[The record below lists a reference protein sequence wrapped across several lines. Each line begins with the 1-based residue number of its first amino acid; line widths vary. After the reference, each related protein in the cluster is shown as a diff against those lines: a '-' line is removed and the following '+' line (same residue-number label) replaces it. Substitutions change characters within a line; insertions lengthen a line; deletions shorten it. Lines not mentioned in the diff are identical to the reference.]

1 MADDYYQLLGVSR
14 SADTTEIQRAYR
26 RLARKYHPD
35 VNKQPGAE
43 DRFKEISEAYHVLSD
58 PESRAQY
65 DRYGP
70 EFRRYAEAQRE
81 YASQGAGGPGGQ
93 SGSARAGGRT
103 RARPGPS
110 GFSWSNAQ
118 AGAGPGG
125 APVDWDDL
133 FGNVFGSRRG
143 LDSEAEFEL
152 TVEEA
157 FRGGPRAVILS
168 GPDGERES
176 FDIQIPPGALDGQ
189 RIRVSGGG
197 RSGRQDGEAGDLVI
211 TLRVKPD
218 RRLRLD
224 GKNIETDLLI
234 SPWEAALG
242 ASVSTRA
249 PGGPI
254 TVRVPPGS
262 SSGRRL
268 RLKGQGMPQPGGK
281 PGDLFAK
288 VKIMVPSH
296 PTQRERELFEQLRR
310 ESAFDPRS
318 SL

>member
-1 MADDYYQLLGVSR
+1 MADDYYQLLGVPR
-14 SADTTEIQRAYR
+14 SADSHEIQRAYR
-26 RLARKYHPD
+26 TLARKYHPD

-43 DRFKEISEAYHVLSD
+43 DTFKKISEAYHVLND

-70 EFRRYAEAQRE
+70 EFRRYAEAERE
-81 YASQGAGGPGGQ
+81 YASQPSGGP
-93 SGSARAGGRT
+93 RPGGRT

-110 GFSWSNAQ
+110 GFSWSSAQ

-125 APVDWDDL
+125 TSVDWDDL
-133 FGNVFGSRRG
+133 FGDVFGSRRG
-143 LDSEAEFEL
+143 MDSEAELEL

-157 FRGGPRAVILS
+157 YRGGPRTVILT

-197 RSGRQDGEAGDLVI
+197 QPGRQDGGAGDLVI

-224 GKNIETDLLI
+224 GKNIEMDLLI

-249 PGGPI
+249 PGGTI

-288 VKIMVPSH
+288 VKIMVPPH
-296 PTQRERELFEQLRR
+296 PSPRERELFEQLQR
-310 ESAFDPRS
+310 ESRFDPRS
-318 SL
+318 SS

>member
-14 SADTTEIQRAYR
+14 SADAKEIQRAYR
-26 RLARKYHPD
+26 KLARKYHPD
-35 VNKQPGAE
+35 VNKGADAE
-43 DRFKEISEAYHVLSD
+43 DKFKQISEAYHVLTD

-65 DRYGP
+65 DRFGP
-70 EFRRYAEAQRE
+70 EFRKYTSAERE
-81 YASQGAGGPGGQ
+81 YASQNRGGGG
-93 SGSARAGGRT
+93 GGGRT
-103 RARPGPS
+103 RGRPGPS
-110 GFSWSNAQ
+110 GFSWSSAQ
-118 AGAGPGG
+118 SAAGPGG
-125 APVDWDDL
+125 ASVDWEDL
-133 FGNVFGSRRG
+133 FGDVFGSMRG
-143 LDSEAEFEL
+143 TDSEAELEL

-157 FRGGPRAVILS
+157 FRGGPRTIVLS
-168 GPDGERES
+168 GPDGDRQT
-176 FDIQIPPGALDGQ
+176 FDIQIPPGVLDGQ
-189 RIRVSGGG
+189 RIRVTGGG
-197 RSGRQDGEAGDLVI
+197 SAGRQDGGAGDLVI
-211 TLRVKPD
+211 TFRVRPD

-224 GKNIETDLLI
+224 GKNIEMDLLI

-288 VKIMVPSH
+288 VKIMVPPH
-296 PTQRERELFEQLRR
+296 LTDRELALFEQLQH
-310 ESAFDPRS
+310 ESSYNPRS
-318 SL
+318 SS

>member
-1 MADDYYQLLGVSR
+1 MLGVSR
-14 SADTTEIQRAYR
+14 SADAKEIQRAYR
-26 RLARKYHPD
+26 KLARKYHPD

-65 DRYGP
+65 DRFGP
-70 EFRRYAEAQRE
+70 EFRRYAGAERE
-81 YASQGAGGPGGQ
+81 YASQSAGGAGGGG
-93 SGSARAGGRT
+93 GGRS
-103 RARPGPS
+103 RARPGAS
-110 GFSWSNAQ
+110 GFSWSSAQ

-125 APVDWDDL
+125 ASVDWDDL
-133 FGNVFGSRRG
+133 FGDVFGSRRG
-143 LDSEAEFEL
+143 MDSEAELEL

-157 FRGGPRAVILS
+157 FHGGPRTVVLA
-168 GPDGERES
+168 GPDGERQTFE
-176 FDIQIPPGALDGQ
+176 IRIPPGALDGQ

-197 RSGRQDGEAGDLVI
+197 RPGRQDGGAGDLVI
-211 TLRVKPD
+211 TLKVRPD

-224 GKNIETDLLI
+224 GKNIEMDLLI

-281 PGDLFAK
+281 PGDLFAR
-288 VKIMVPSH
+288 VKIMVPPH
-296 PTQRERELFEQLRR
+296 LTDRERELFEQLKR
-310 ESAFDPRS
+310 ESAYDPRS
-318 SL
+318 SS

>member
-14 SADTTEIQRAYR
+14 SADAKEIQRAYR
-26 RLARKYHPD
+26 KLARKYHPD
-35 VNKQPGAE
+35 VNKDAGAE
-43 DRFKEISEAYHVLSD
+43 DKFKQISEAYHVLTD

-65 DRYGP
+65 DRFGP
-70 EFRRYAEAQRE
+70 EFRQYAGAERE
-81 YASQGAGGPGGQ
+81 YASQARGGGG
-93 SGSARAGGRT
+93 GGGGGGRT

-110 GFSWSNAQ
+110 GFSWSSAQ
-118 AGAGPGG
+118 GAAGPGG
-125 APVDWDDL
+125 ASVDWEDL
-133 FGNVFGSRRG
+133 FGDVFGSMRG
-143 LDSEAEFEL
+143 SDSEVELEL

-157 FRGGPRAVILS
+157 FRGGSRTIVLS
-168 GPDGERES
+168 GPDGDRQT
-176 FDIQIPPGALDGQ
+176 FDIQIPAGVLDGQ
-189 RIRVSGGG
+189 RIRVAGGG
-197 RSGRQDGEAGDLVI
+197 SAGRQDGGAGDLII
-211 TLRVKPD
+211 TFRVRPD

-224 GKNIETDLLI
+224 GKNIEMDLLI

-288 VKIMVPSH
+288 VKIMVPPH
-296 PTQRERELFEQLRR
+296 LTDRARELFEQLQR
-310 ESAFDPRS
+310 ESSYNPRS
-318 SL
+318 SS

>member
-14 SADTTEIQRAYR
+14 SADAQEIQRAYR
-26 RLARKYHPD
+26 KLARKYHPD

-65 DRYGP
+65 DRFGP
-70 EFRRYAEAQRE
+70 EFRRYAGAESE
-81 YASQGAGGPGGQ
+81 YASQAAG
-93 SGSARAGGRT
+93 RAGGGVGGGRS
-103 RARPGPS
+103 RARPGAS
-110 GFSWSNAQ
+110 GFSWSSAQ
-118 AGAGPGG
+118 AGTGPGG
-125 APVDWDDL
+125 ASVDWDDL
-133 FGNVFGSRRG
+133 FGDVFGSRRG
-143 LDSEAEFEL
+143 LDSEAELEL

-157 FRGGPRAVILS
+157 FHGGPRTVVLT
-168 GPDGERES
+168 GPDGERQS
-176 FDIQIPPGALDGQ
+176 FEIRIPTGALDGQ

-197 RSGRQDGEAGDLVI
+197 RPGRQDGGAGDLVI
-211 TLRVKPD
+211 TLRVRPD

-224 GKNIETDLLI
+224 GKNIEMDLLI

-242 ASVSTRA
+242 ASVLTRA

-268 RLKGQGMPQPGGK
+268 RLKGQGMPQPGGR

-288 VKIMVPSH
+288 VKIMVPPH
-296 PTQRERELFEQLRR
+296 LTDRERELFEQLKR
-310 ESAFDPRS
+310 ESAYDPRS
-318 SL
+318 SS

>member
-1 MADDYYQLLGVSR
+1 VADDYYQLLGVSR
-14 SADTTEIQRAYR
+14 SADAKDIQRAYR
-26 RLARKYHPD
+26 KLARKYHPD
-35 VNKQPGAE
+35 VNKQAGAE
-43 DRFKEISEAYHVLSD
+43 DKFKQISEAYHVLTD

-70 EFRRYAEAQRE
+70 EFRHYVGAERE
-81 YASQGAGGPGGQ
+81 YASQTRGGGAGGGG
-93 SGSARAGGRT
+93 GT

-110 GFSWSNAQ
+110 GFSWSSAQ
-118 AGAGPGG
+118 GAAGPGG
-125 APVDWDDL
+125 ASVDWGDL
-133 FGNVFGSRRG
+133 FGDVFGSMRG
-143 LDSEAEFEL
+143 TDSEVDLEL

-157 FRGGPRAVILS
+157 FRGGPRTIVLA
-168 GPDGERES
+168 GPDGDRQT
-176 FDIQIPPGALDGQ
+176 FDIQIPPGVLDGQ
-189 RIRVSGGG
+189 RIRVAGGG
-197 RSGRQDGEAGDLVI
+197 SAGRQDGGAGDLII
-211 TLRVKPD
+211 TFRVRPD

-224 GKNIETDLLI
+224 GKNIEMDLLI

-268 RLKGQGMPQPGGK
+268 RLKGQGMPQAGGK

-288 VKIMVPSH
+288 VKIMVPTH
-296 PTQRERELFEQLRR
+296 LTDRERELLEQLKR
-310 ESAFDPRS
+310 ESAYNPRS
-318 SL
+318 SS

>member
-1 MADDYYQLLGVSR
+1 MAQDYYQLLGVSR
-14 SADTTEIQRAYR
+14 TADAKEIQRAYR
-26 RLARKYHPD
+26 KLARKYHPD
-35 VNKQPGAE
+35 VNKEAGAE
-43 DRFKEISEAYHVLSD
+43 DRFKQLSEAYHVLSD

-65 DRYGP
+65 DRFGP
-70 EFRRYAEAQRE
+70 DFRRYAGAEQE
-81 YASQGAGGPGGQ
+81 YAAQGAG
-93 SGSARAGGRT
+93 AAGGGART
-103 RARPGPS
+103 RARPGAS
-110 GFSWSNAQ
+110 GFSWSSAQ
-118 AGAGPGG
+118 AGASPGS
-125 APVDWDDL
+125 ASINWDDL
-133 FGNVFGSRRG
+133 FGDVFGSSRG
-143 LDSEAEFEL
+143 MDSEAELEL

-157 FRGGPRAVILS
+157 FRGGPRTVVLA
-168 GPDGERES
+168 GPDGERQTFE
-176 FDIQIPPGALDGQ
+176 IRIPPGALDGQ

-197 RSGRQDGEAGDLVI
+197 GPGRQDGGAGDLVI
-211 TLRVKPD
+211 TLKVRPD

-224 GKNIETDLLI
+224 GKNIEMDLLV

-288 VKIMVPSH
+288 VKIMVPPH
-296 PTQRERELFEQLRR
+296 PTDRERELFEQLKR
-310 ESAFDPRS
+310 ESSYDPRS
-318 SL
+318 SS